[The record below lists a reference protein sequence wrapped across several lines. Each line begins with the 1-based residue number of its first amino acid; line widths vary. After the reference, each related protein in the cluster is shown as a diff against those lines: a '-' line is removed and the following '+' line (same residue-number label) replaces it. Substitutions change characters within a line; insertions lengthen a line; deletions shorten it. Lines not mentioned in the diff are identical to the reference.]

1 MASRESDQS
10 VRLRK
15 ILGQKR
21 EAGAGEQI
29 GRGAR
34 PTSFML
40 EERGLRIHLAIIS
53 IGLNFGIRNIQLQ
66 CKYKLARNNP
76 SRAQG

>member
-53 IGLNFGIRNIQLQ
+53 IGLNF
-66 CKYKLARNNP
+66 
-76 SRAQG
+76 